1 MGALSVKA
9 AAMVGI
15 AYKNSERLVRIIND
29 ILDIGKLE
37 AGQLALQMVSVPLS
51 ELLRQSVE
59 INAAYAE
66 KYQVRFLVDGGST
79 DDRVSADP
87 DRLMQVITNLL
98 SNAAKFSPP
107 GADVCIRILPGSS
120 TVRIEVEDSGEGIPE
135 AFRSQIFEK
144 FAQADASPTRRF
156 EGTGLGLS
164 IARKL
169 VEAMGGMI
177 GFSTVV
183 GQGTIF
189 YIELRRT
196 DAESIVLRQM
206 SLSETATHRALLADA
221 DFSQAKA
228 AMPRVLFVED
238 DDDLI
243 SVIGATLSGRIQ
255 IVPAH
260 DLQKAERLLREE
272 KFDLVVLD
280 QMLPDGNG
288 LALVDRM
295 PELVV
300 TKVILLVTDPPKV
313 VHAKVAAVL
322 VKSQIST
329 AQAAA
334 TILSH
339 LSSIHP

>member
-1 MGALSVKA
+1 
-9 AAMVGI
+9 
-15 AYKNSERLVRIIND
+15 
-29 ILDIGKLE
+29 
-37 AGQLALQMVSVPLS
+37 
-51 ELLRQSVE
+51 
-59 INAAYAE
+59 
-66 KYQVRFLVDGGST
+66 
-79 DDRVSADP
+79 
-87 DRLMQVITNLL
+87 
-98 SNAAKFSPP
+98 
-107 GADVCIRILPGSS
+107 
-120 TVRIEVEDSGEGIPE
+120 
-135 AFRSQIFEK
+135 
-144 FAQADASPTRRF
+144 
-156 EGTGLGLS
+156 
-164 IARKL
+164 
-169 VEAMGGMI
+169 MI

-221 DFSQAKA
+221 DSSQAKA

-322 VKSQIST
+322 VKSQVST